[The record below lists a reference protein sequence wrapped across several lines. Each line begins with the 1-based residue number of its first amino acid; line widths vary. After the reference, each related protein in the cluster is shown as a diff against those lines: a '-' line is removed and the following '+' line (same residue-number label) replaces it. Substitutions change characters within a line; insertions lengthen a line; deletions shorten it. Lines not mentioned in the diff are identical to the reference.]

1 MPLSLLL
8 QDKLQDKLG
17 VKAIKAQL
25 LLQLDRVAEAQA
37 LYRQLLDI
45 NPDDYSVHEGLH
57 RCGQQGTVWE
67 AYFAV

>member
-1 MPLSLLL
+1 M
-8 QDKLQDKLG
+8 
-17 VKAIKAQL
+17 KAIKAQL